1 MGNVSSD
8 SKKPG
13 VMIYFE
19 ILPVLENLWWWQRF
33 ALVEAMIY
41 YARDKRLPNFR
52 GTLQAVWKMVQPII
66 DRDDERYR
74 NTMEARKRAGK
85 ARGEQISKAAK
96 ERKNLETEF
105 SADTADDKQVLSEQ
119 EAPQQHM
126 LSEENSTEQH
136 KGSKSIQ
143 STISNPQSSNP
154 NPQSSPVKE
163 RESTPAGASAVG
175 GSGASAGDF
184 FVPPSLQQ
192 VCDFVLKEGLRFQ
205 PEDFLD
211 YYSANGWM
219 LGNQP
224 IRDWKAVARRWSRK
238 EKNHGTIS
246 YAGFDLGAHC

>member
-41 YARDKRLPNFR
+41 YARDKRLPKFR

-74 NTMEARKRAGK
+74 NSVEKSSKGGK
-85 ARGEQISKAAK
+85 AKAAK
-96 ERKNLETEF
+96 LR
-105 SADTADDKQVLSEQ
+105 
-119 EAPQQHM
+119 QQHAKKEDVPDSAQEC
-126 LSEENSTEQH
+126 LNCQSTI
-136 KGSKSIQ
+136 SNPQ
-143 STISNPQSSNP
+143 STISNPQSSNS
-154 NPQSSPVKE
+154 NLQSSPVKE
-163 RESTPAGASAVG
+163 RESAPTGASAVG
-175 GSGASAGDF
+175 GNGASAGDF
-184 FVPPSLQQ
+184 FVPPSAQQ
-192 VCDFVLKEGLRFQ
+192 VRDFVLKESLRFQ

-219 LGNQP
+219 IGNQP

-246 YAGFDLGAHC
+246 YAGFDLGSHC

>member
-41 YARDKRLPNFR
+41 YARDKRLPKFR
-52 GTLQAVWKMVQPII
+52 GALQAVWKMVQPII
-66 DRDDERYR
+66 DRDDQRYR
-74 NTMEARKRAGK
+74 STMEARKKGGKVRAQQMAQDAQ
-85 ARGEQISKAAK
+85 ARKEQSERISPESAAA
-96 ERKNLETEF
+96 ELELIELN
-105 SADTADDKQVLSEQ
+105 D
-119 EAPQQHM
+119 
-126 LSEENSTEQH
+126 ENQLNPSSISQSTI
-136 KGSKSIQ
+136 SNPQ

-163 RESTPAGASAVG
+163 RESAPTGASAVG
-175 GSGASAGDF
+175 GNGASAGDF
-184 FVPPSLQQ
+184 FVPPSAQQ
-192 VCDFVLKEGLRFQ
+192 VRDFVLKESLRFQ

-219 LGNQP
+219 IGNQP

>member
-41 YARDKRLPNFR
+41 YARDKRLPKFR

-74 NTMEARKRAGK
+74 TTLEARKRAGK
-85 ARGEQISKAAK
+85 ARGKQISKAAK
-96 ERKNLETEF
+96 ERKNLNAEF

-119 EAPQQHM
+119 KVPQQHM
-126 LSEENSTEQH
+126 LPEENTTDQH

-163 RESTPAGASAVG
+163 RESAPTGASAVG
-175 GSGASAGDF
+175 GNGASAGDF
-184 FVPPSLQQ
+184 FVPPSAQQ
-192 VCDFVLKEGLRFQ
+192 VRDFVLKESLRFQ

-219 LGNQP
+219 IGNQP

-238 EKNHGTIS
+238 EKNHGTFS
-246 YAGFDLGAHC
+246 YAGFDLGSHC